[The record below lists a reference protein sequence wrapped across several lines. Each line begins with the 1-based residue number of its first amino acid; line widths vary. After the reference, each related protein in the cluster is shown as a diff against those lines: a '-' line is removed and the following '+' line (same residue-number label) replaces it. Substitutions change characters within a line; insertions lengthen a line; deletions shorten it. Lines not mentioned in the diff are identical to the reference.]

1 MVVYNDM
8 TTECNSRPVD
18 VIREALEQ
26 DILLGEIAS
35 GTRLDEHTMAE
46 RFSVSRTP
54 VREAL
59 NQLIATGLVERQPH
73 RGTFVR
79 GYDAIELLELFELM
93 GELESS
99 CGRLAAKRCDA
110 HDVTRLEALVEHC
123 ERAADDPDAY
133 YRANELLHS
142 RLYALSG
149 NRFLERQAAELH
161 RRLQGFRRL
170 QLRLPHR
177 LKDSMSEHRRVLDA
191 IRARDGMAAAQ
202 ALRFHVAIQGE
213 RFRDLVSRLPLEP
226 G

>member
-1 MVVYNDM
+1 M
-8 TTECNSRPVD
+8 TIECNSRPVD
-18 VIREALEQ
+18 VIRETLEQ
-26 DILLGEIAS
+26 EILLGEIVP
-35 GTRLDEHTMAE
+35 GTRLDEHTVAE
-46 RFSVSRTP
+46 RFAVSRTP

-59 NQLIATGLVERQPH
+59 NQLIATRLVERRPH

-79 GYDAIELLELFELM
+79 AYDAIELLELFELM
-93 GELESS
+93 GELEAS
-99 CGRLAAKRCDA
+99 CGRLAAARCDA
-110 HDVTRLEALVEHC
+110 HDVMRLEALVAHC

-149 NRFLERQAAELH
+149 NRFLEREASGLH

-177 LKDSMSEHRRVLDA
+177 VKDSMAEHRRVLEA
-191 IRARDGMAAAQ
+191 VRLRDGEAAAG

-213 RFRDLVSRLPLEP
+213 RFRDLLARLPAAPE
-226 G
+226 